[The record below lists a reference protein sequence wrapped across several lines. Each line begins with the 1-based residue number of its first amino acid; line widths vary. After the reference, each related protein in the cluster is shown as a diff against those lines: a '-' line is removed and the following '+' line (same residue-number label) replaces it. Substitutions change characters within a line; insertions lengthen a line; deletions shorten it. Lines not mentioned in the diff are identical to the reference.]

1 MLKELELLKKKI
13 AGFLVLCLIILIA
26 VPNLTKAAESPV
38 GLLDGQTIAIG
49 SNTTNQLGNTNVIT
63 DNNDQTYFPWIYE
76 RSDSNKSDTIF
87 YTFSNPVNI
96 NSYKMKI
103 TNYNKEKI
111 FIFLLDSKGNTIDG
125 SILGEE
131 IIGDSGIYSFSK
143 PAINVK
149 QVWIVQK
156 GPSSTLNLVEFNLY
170 SQPEE
175 TPEPTPSPTAVPEPT
190 VTPEPTVAPTPTVT
204 PTPSPT
210 VTPPPTPEQ
219 PTGDRAILVV
229 TMNTGLEKEF
239 DLSMD
244 EVNSFI
250 TWYENKQAGTG
261 KASYAIDKHDN
272 NKGPF
277 TNRKDYVIF
286 DKILTFSVDEYSAK

>member
-1 MLKELELLKKKI
+1 MKKKI